1 MLLGMQY
8 LVQQLSTSPKQRRT
22 EHFQTSLDDTPNEK
36 VDKINKDDTQKNVE
50 EKEKETEKES
60 SKDAK
65 LRILDQ
71 VQTVFD
77 NYSPTA
83 DQKSKIFDVLMN
95 KEHFEQLKT
104 LKPVDL
110 QKYITDFVS
119 DKLEGK
125 KTESFEEDQD
135 RTEMDEELDNLQD
148 LAKKA
153 SESID
158 NFIAPKKEDFQD
170 SNKILNDLD
179 DIAKKIE
186 ALQKHIKETEQVKS
200 LVPPI
205 TKATSPS
212 VPVKKESKPLIEGF
226 DNRMQFAF
234 I

>member
-1 MLLGMQY
+1 MLLGVQY
-8 LVQQLSTSPKQRRT
+8 LVQQLNTSPKQRRT
-22 EHFQTSLDDTPNEK
+22 EHFQTSLDDAPNEK
-36 VDKINKDDTQKNVE
+36 MEKSKKDDTQKNVE
-50 EKEKETEKES
+50 EKEKEKEKES

-77 NYSPTA
+77 KYSPTS

-110 QKYITDFVS
+110 EKYITDFVS
-119 DKLEGK
+119 DKLDEK
-125 KTESFEEDQD
+125 KTESFEED
-135 RTEMDEELDNLQD
+135 TMEIDEELESLQL

-153 SESID
+153 SKSID
-158 NFIAPKKEDFQD
+158 NFIAPKKEDFED
-170 SNKILNDLD
+170 SNKIINDLD
-179 DIAKKIE
+179 EIMKKIE
-186 ALQKHIKETEQVKS
+186 ALQKHVKETEQVKS

-205 TKATSPS
+205 AATSPS
-212 VPVKKESKPLIEGF
+212 VPVKKDSKPLIEGF

-234 I
+234 L